1 LTLYHNVTISI
12 TMSHEGPN
20 DKDLPKDE
28 PASDDKARE
37 ERARKEKVLHT
48 RIPASLEEEIKRLAD
63 ALAIPVSN
71 LVRNILQDTVGM
83 VGTVA
88 DRVGGVV
95 TGLRDDAKT
104 LSSHVVADRDNLRR
118 RWADFQARQTRA
130 QEEEAPEAGG
140 GAATPPEAP
149 ATHPA
154 LDGIFGWQPL
164 TLNIE
169 TSCALCARELARGA
183 EAFLGLGDDP
193 RKRIFIC
200 PGCLPRA

>member
-1 LTLYHNVTISI
+1 MT
-12 TMSHEGPN
+12 HEGP
-20 DKDLPKDE
+20 KPEAE
-28 PASDDKARE
+28 PTLEKDDKARK
-37 ERARKEKVLHT
+37 ERVLHT

-88 DRVGGVV
+88 DHVEGVV
-95 TGLRDDAKT
+95 TGLRDDARN

-118 RWADFQARQTRA
+118 RWANYQARQTRA
-130 QEEEAPEAGG
+130 QEKEVEPENAGKAPS
-140 GAATPPEAP
+140 TP
-149 ATHPA
+149 PA

-169 TSCALCARELARGA
+169 TACALCARELSRGA
-183 EAFLGLGDDP
+183 EAFLGHGDDP
-193 RKRIFIC
+193 KQRIFIC

>member
-1 LTLYHNVTISI
+1 
-12 TMSHEGPN
+12 MAHEDTKPESETAP
-20 DKDLPKDE
+20 DKDEK
-28 PASDDKARE
+28 
-37 ERARKEKVLHT
+37 ARKERVLHT
-48 RIPASLEEEIKRLAD
+48 RIPASLEEEIKKLAD

-88 DRVGGVV
+88 DHVEGVV
-95 TGLRDDAKT
+95 TGLRDDARN

-118 RWADFQARQTRA
+118 RWANYQARQTRSP
-130 QEEEAPEAGG
+130 QEPPAEAI
-140 GAATPPEAP
+140 AP
-149 ATHPA
+149 SAEPAATHPA

-169 TSCALCARELARGA
+169 TACALCARELARGA

-193 RKRIFIC
+193 KKRIFIC
-200 PGCLPRA
+200 PDCLPRA

>member
-1 LTLYHNVTISI
+1 MKHADPHP
-12 TMSHEGPN
+12 MSATESTPEESA
-20 DKDLPKDE
+20 DSA
-28 PASDDKARE
+28 ASSDNRAPE
-37 ERARKEKVLHT
+37 ERTRKEKVLHT

-88 DRVGGVV
+88 DHVGGVV
-95 TGLRDDAKT
+95 TGLRDDARA
-104 LSSHVVADRDNLRR
+104 LSDHVVADRDNLRR
-118 RWADFQARQTRA
+118 RWADYQVRQTRA
-130 QEEEAPEAGG
+130 QADVVPDASGETVRAE
-140 GAATPPEAP
+140 TPPP
-149 ATHPA
+149 LA

-164 TLNIE
+164 RLNIE
-169 TSCALCARELARGA
+169 TTCALCARELSRGA

-193 RKRIFIC
+193 KRRTFIC

>member
-1 LTLYHNVTISI
+1 
-12 TMSHEGPN
+12 MSH
-20 DKDLPKDE
+20 KE
-28 PASDDKARE
+28 PTTGADAAAADRPAAQPAEQPAE

-88 DRVGGVV
+88 DHVGGLV
-95 TGLRDDAKT
+95 TGVRHDARA
-104 LSSHVVADRDNLRR
+104 LSDHVVADRDNLRR
-118 RWADFQARQTRA
+118 KWADYQARQTRA
-130 QEEEAPEAGG
+130 QAEASPAPSVEPASP
-140 GAATPPEAP
+140 TAP
-149 ATHPA
+149 AAPPA
-154 LDGIFGWQPL
+154 LEGIFGWQPL

-169 TSCALCARELARGA
+169 TTCARCARELPRGA

-193 RKRIFIC
+193 RQRIFIC

>member
-1 LTLYHNVTISI
+1 
-12 TMSHEGPN
+12 MSHE
-20 DKDLPKDE
+20 E
-28 PASDDKARE
+28 PAKDADQAAEKPADEKSAD

-88 DRVGGVV
+88 DHVEGVV
-95 TGLRDDAKT
+95 TGLRDDARS

-118 RWADFQARQTRA
+118 RWADYQARQTRA
-130 QEEEAPEAGG
+130 QSSTQPEAKDEPHAGS
-140 GAATPPEAP
+140 PAP
-149 ATHPA
+149 VASPV

-169 TSCALCARELARGA
+169 TTCALCARELPRGA
-183 EAFLGLGDDP
+183 DAYLGLGDDP
-193 RKRIFIC
+193 KRRIFIC
-200 PGCLPRA
+200 AACLPQA

>member
-1 LTLYHNVTISI
+1 
-12 TMSHEGPN
+12 MSGKEPTSEEPRKA
-20 DKDLPKDE
+20 DPSADE
-28 PASDDKARE
+28 KAAEDKAPE

-88 DRVGGVV
+88 DHVGGVV
-95 TGLRDDAKT
+95 TGLRDDAKA

-118 RWADFQARQTRA
+118 KWADYQVRQTRA
-130 QEEEAPEAGG
+130 QTEAAPEPGG
-140 GAATPPEAP
+140 EAARPGTLATPP
-149 ATHPA
+149 A
-154 LDGIFGWQPL
+154 LEGIFGWQPL
-164 TLNIE
+164 KLNIE
-169 TSCALCARELARGA
+169 TTCALCACELSRGA
-183 EAFLGLGDDP
+183 EAFVGLGDDP

>member
-1 LTLYHNVTISI
+1 
-12 TMSHEGPN
+12 MSHE
-20 DKDLPKDE
+20 DPKTSADPLRNE
-28 PASDDKARE
+28 PSHDGSGSVGAASDETGPEGRT
-37 ERARKEKVLHT
+37 RKEKVLHT

-88 DRVGGVV
+88 DHVGGVV
-95 TGLRDDAKT
+95 TGLREDAMA

-118 RWADFQARQTRA
+118 RWADYQARQTRA
-130 QEEEAPEAGG
+130 QAEAAPERAGDDE
-140 GAATPPEAP
+140 AAAAP
-149 ATHPA
+149 ASPPPA

-169 TSCALCARELARGA
+169 TTCALCAHELARGA
-183 EAFLGLGDDP
+183 EAYLGLGDDP
-193 RKRIFIC
+193 KRRIFIC

>member
-1 LTLYHNVTISI
+1 
-12 TMSHEGPN
+12 MSGKEPTSEESVKSEPTPEDSGHE
-20 DKDLPKDE
+20 D
-28 PASDDKARE
+28 RTHE

-88 DRVGGVV
+88 DHVGGVV
-95 TGLRDDAKT
+95 TGLRDDAKA
-104 LSSHVVADRDNLRR
+104 LSNRVVADRDNLRR
-118 RWADFQARQTRA
+118 RWADYQVRQTRA
-130 QEEEAPEAGG
+130 QTDPAPEASGEAVPPAKP
-140 GAATPPEAP
+140 AAPPP
-149 ATHPA
+149 

-169 TSCALCARELARGA
+169 TTCALCALELARGA

-193 RKRIFIC
+193 KRRIFIC

>member
-1 LTLYHNVTISI
+1 
-12 TMSHEGPN
+12 MAHEDTRPEA
-20 DKDLPKDE
+20 DATSEKPADE
-28 PASDDKARE
+28 KPSD
-37 ERARKEKVLHT
+37 ERARKERVLHT

-88 DRVGGVV
+88 DHVEGVV
-95 TGLRDDAKT
+95 TGLRDDARN
-104 LSSHVVADRDNLRR
+104 LSSHVVADRDNLRH
-118 RWADFQARQTRA
+118 RWANYQARQTRA
-130 QEEEAPEAGG
+130 QKNGATESAPSEAEPPVAAPE
-140 GAATPPEAP
+140 TP
-149 ATHPA
+149 PA

-164 TLNIE
+164 TLNVG
-169 TSCALCARELARGA
+169 TACALCARELSRGA

-193 RKRIFIC
+193 KRRIFIC

>member
-1 LTLYHNVTISI
+1 
-12 TMSHEGPN
+12 MSHQDPI
-20 DKDLPKDE
+20 KDAQADDE
-28 PASDDKARE
+28 KAAEDKAPE

-88 DRVGGVV
+88 DHVEGVV
-95 TGLRDDAKT
+95 TGLRDDARN

-118 RWADFQARQTRA
+118 KWADYQVRQTRA
-130 QEEEAPEAGG
+130 QTEAAPEPSGE
-140 GAATPPEAP
+140 AAHPAAP
-149 ATHPA
+149 ATPPA

-164 TLNIE
+164 KLNIE
-169 TSCALCARELARGA
+169 TTCALCAGELSRGA
-183 EAFLGLGDDP
+183 EAFVGLGDDP
-193 RKRIFIC
+193 RKRVFIC

>member
-1 LTLYHNVTISI
+1 MN
-12 TMSHEGPN
+12 HE
-20 DKDLPKDE
+20 DTVKDTESTPEKPADE
-28 PASDDKARE
+28 RSSD
-37 ERARKEKVLHT
+37 ERTRKERVLHT

-88 DRVGGVV
+88 DHVEGVV
-95 TGLRDDAKT
+95 TGLRDDARN

-118 RWADFQARQTRA
+118 RWADYQARQTRA
-130 QEEEAPEAGG
+130 QKEAASEPQPEPEES
-140 GAATPPEAP
+140 AAAP
-149 ATHPA
+149 AAPPA

-164 TLNIE
+164 TLNVE
-169 TSCALCARELARGA
+169 TACALCARELSRGA

-193 RKRIFIC
+193 KRRIFIC
-200 PGCLPRA
+200 PACLPRA